1 MKEFAG
7 KVAGITGAAN
17 GIGEAFALEAARRGM
32 NLALIDLESDR
43 LQEVKKECE
52 ALGAPKVVTI
62 TVDVS
67 EYEQVR
73 MSVERIMAE
82 FDRID
87 VFFSNAGV
95 AGAGTLGNIPA
106 QDWDWITSVNF
117 LGMAYYVTE
126 VLPIMKKQ
134 GTDAYFLFTVSIG
147 GGPAGMQ
154 AAIVLAERGFRP
166 VLFER
171 RAYLGGSAV
180 LASKAPC
187 KGLVAEY
194 IETQKN
200 QLAALGVQVEL
211 NHAPTMAEL
220 RRLDPYG
227 VFVTMGGQQIVP
239 DIPGIDREN
248 VFGIE
253 DILLGRR
260 VIAGREVAVIG
271 GGHVGLE
278 VAHFLCAN
286 NQVTI
291 VEMADEIGASVYY
304 ITKFKLLPL
313 LREAGVTFRT
323 GQAIAAVDDGGIR
336 LRDTHTGQ
344 CTELKVEA
352 VVLAMGSRPDLA
364 ARAEFDRNFDR
375 VVYAGDAVRSG
386 TMLEAN
392 RDAFALAWE
401 F

>member
-1 MKEFAG
+1 M
-7 KVAGITGAAN
+7 
-17 GIGEAFALEAARRGM
+17 
-32 NLALIDLESDR
+32 
-43 LQEVKKECE
+43 
-52 ALGAPKVVTI
+52 
-62 TVDVS
+62 
-67 EYEQVR
+67 
-73 MSVERIMAE
+73 
-82 FDRID
+82 
-87 VFFSNAGV
+87 
-95 AGAGTLGNIPA
+95 
-106 QDWDWITSVNF
+106 
-117 LGMAYYVTE
+117 
-126 VLPIMKKQ
+126 
-134 GTDAYFLFTVSIG
+134 IG

-166 VLFER
+166 ILFER

-227 VFVTMGGQQIVP
+227 IFVAMGGQQIVP

-260 VIAGREVAVIG
+260 AIEGREVAVIG

-286 NQVTI
+286 NKVTI

-304 ITKFKLLPL
+304 ITKFKLLPI

-323 GQAIAAVDDGGIR
+323 GQAIAAVDDGSIR

-344 CTELKVEA
+344 CTELKAEA

-375 VVYAGDAVRSG
+375 VVYAGDAVRGG

>member
-1 MKEFAG
+1 M
-7 KVAGITGAAN
+7 
-17 GIGEAFALEAARRGM
+17 
-32 NLALIDLESDR
+32 
-43 LQEVKKECE
+43 
-52 ALGAPKVVTI
+52 
-62 TVDVS
+62 
-67 EYEQVR
+67 
-73 MSVERIMAE
+73 
-82 FDRID
+82 
-87 VFFSNAGV
+87 
-95 AGAGTLGNIPA
+95 
-106 QDWDWITSVNF
+106 
-117 LGMAYYVTE
+117 
-126 VLPIMKKQ
+126 
-134 GTDAYFLFTVSIG
+134 
-147 GGPAGMQ
+147 
-154 AAIVLAERGFRP
+154 
-166 VLFER
+166 
-171 RAYLGGSAV
+171 
-180 LASKAPC
+180 
-187 KGLVAEY
+187 
-194 IETQKN
+194 
-200 QLAALGVQVEL
+200 QVEL

-227 VFVTMGGQQIVP
+227 IFVAMGGQQIVP

-260 VIAGREVAVIG
+260 VIEGKEVAVIG

-286 NQVTI
+286 NKVTI

-323 GQAIAAVDDGGIR
+323 GQAITAVDDGSIR

-344 CTELKVEA
+344 CTELKAEA

-364 ARAEFDRNFDR
+364 ARAAFDRNFDH
-375 VVYAGDAVRSG
+375 VVYAGDAVRGG